1 MIDIDWMADALCHE
15 APDLPWIAEPE
26 DVGYRAELAMRALCL
41 GCPVL
46 QECGHFAHR
55 VETTGGFWAGAFP
68 TAGNTLVGG
77 AA

>member
-15 APDLPWIAEPE
+15 APELPWIAEPA
-26 DVGYRAELAMRALCL
+26 DAAYRAVLAMRAICH

-46 QECGHFAHR
+46 AECRQFARH
-55 VETTGGFWAGAFP
+55 VETTGGFWAGAFQS
-68 TAGNTLVGG
+68 ADDDAFGG